1 MYKNILIIHDAGIG
15 DFIIMSA
22 AIREIRRLYPA
33 AHITLLVSRSALS
46 LAELCPYVDNI
57 VNFTMHNRDRDFA
70 KSYQNMFEIAKSLL
84 KRKIDIAFNF
94 GQFPASQLLAY
105 MSGSREIVV
114 RRFFVDLA
122 QVSMTSGLPW
132 IFFSTFAT
140 FTSNL
145 EGLDDPH
152 FNAIHLKVLQD
163 YTRTQIANK
172 KLELWLSPIDK
183 FKAEVNLCQ
192 FTDKKIYALSMGGA
206 QRQLCKRYPP
216 EYYAELI
223 KSILTEETAV
233 FIILGGAQDVE
244 SGNIVKSIVNSD
256 NVMDFTNKLTIRES
270 AAFLSFCDFYVGN
283 DTGMMHAA
291 AALGIPVLSPNC
303 FPADMEMNPISSP
316 QRFYPYGVP
325 AVIVQPEY
333 ALSECKENDMA
344 KFFTGCVADEPH
356 CIKQITPQKMYKGL
370 QILRQNIKNDEKE
383 LTFLI

>member
-1 MYKNILIIHDAGIG
+1 
-15 DFIIMSA
+15 MSA

-33 AHITLLVSRSALS
+33 THITLLVSRSALS

-70 KSYQNMFEIAKSLL
+70 KSYQNMFEMARLLL
-84 KRKIDIAFNF
+84 KRKTDIAFNF

-105 MSGSREIVV
+105 MSGAREIVV

-152 FNAIHLKVLQD
+152 FNAIYLKVLQD

-172 KLELWLSPIDK
+172 KPELWLSPTDK
-183 FKAEVNLCQ
+183 FKAEMNLYR
-192 FTDKKIYALSMGGA
+192 FTDRKIYALSMGGA

-223 KSILTEETAV
+223 DMILSEQDAV
-233 FIILGGAQDVE
+233 FIILGGVQDVE
-244 SGNIVKSIVNSD
+244 SGKIVKSIVNSD
-256 NVMDFTNKLTIRES
+256 SVMDFTNKLTFRES
-270 AAFLSFCDFYVGN
+270 AAFLSLCDCYIGN

-316 QRFYPYGVP
+316 QRFYPYDVP
-325 AVIVQPEY
+325 AVIVQPQH
-333 ALSECKENDMA
+333 ALPECKSNEMA
-344 KFFTGCVADEPH
+344 KYFTGCVADEPH
-356 CIKQITPQKMYKGL
+356 CIKQISPQKMYQGL
-370 QILRQNIKNDEKE
+370 QMLRQAVKNGDKE
-383 LTFLI
+383 PIFLV

>member
-1 MYKNILIIHDAGIG
+1 
-15 DFIIMSA
+15 MSA
-22 AIREIRRLYPA
+22 AIREIRRLYPT
-33 AHITLLVSRSALS
+33 AHITLLVGKSALS
-46 LAELCPYVDNI
+46 MAEFCPYIDNI
-57 VNFTMHNRDRDFA
+57 VTLAKHNRDKNFA
-70 KSYQNMFEIAKSLL
+70 KSYQDMFEIAKHLL

-105 MSGSREIVV
+105 MSGAREIVV

-122 QVSMTSGLPW
+122 QISMASGLPW

-140 FTSNL
+140 FTSDLKDL
-145 EGLDDPH
+145 EDPH
-152 FNAIHLKVLQD
+152 FNEIHLYILQN
-163 YTRTQIANK
+163 YTRTQIVNK

-183 FKAEVNLCQ
+183 FKAEVNLCR

-223 KSILTEETAV
+223 KMILTEEAAI
-233 FIILGGAQDVE
+233 FIILGGNQDIE

-256 NVMDFTNKLTIRES
+256 SVKDFTNQLTLRES
-270 AAFLSFCDFYVGN
+270 AAFLSFCDYYIGN

-303 FPADMEMNPISSP
+303 FPADMEMNNMSSP

-325 AVIVQPEY
+325 SVIVQPQH
-333 ALSECKENDMA
+333 ALSECKENVMA
-344 KFFTGCVADEPH
+344 KFFTGCVANESH
-356 CIKQITPQKMYKGL
+356 CIKQISPQTLFQGL
-370 QILRQNIKNDEKE
+370 QILKQAVKNGEKE
-383 LTFLI
+383 LTFLA